1 MQYSPYLQSS
11 LYIAVLRLE
20 ISKNRWKVRST
31 VATRSCLLWSLNS
44 NNQLYLSWAVVRALC
59 LTRRPAHHYP
69 VKLERR
75 TELRINN
82 THSWTNS
89 DWVLHGHRTPRYF
102 KPHHFQ
108 PRRPRSRLDWKLE
121 IFIIFLWSWQGCRP
135 NLCISL
141 HQFESRIQGNATDM
155 TKYQTKVGALDNVNT
170 THNLKYSRFQVYMI
184 IY

>member
-1 MQYSPYLQSS
+1 MILYSPYLQSS

-20 ISKNRWKVRST
+20 MLRTVEKSLLLRRRRSG
-31 VATRSCLLWSLNS
+31 SLGSLNS

-75 TELRINN
+75 TELRTNN
-82 THSWTNS
+82 THSWTHS
-89 DWVLHGHRTPRYF
+89 VWVWHGQQTPRQT
-102 KPHHFQ
+102 HNSGL
-108 PRRPRSRLDWKLE
+108 RASSALRPLWLGNIN
-121 IFIIFLWSWQGCRP
+121 IFHIFWSWQGCRP

-155 TKYQTKVGALDNVNT
+155 TKYQTKVGALENVKI
-170 THNLKYSRFQVYMI
+170 L
-184 IY
+184 